1 MTSKIKEKET
11 MSLVN
16 PDKHI
21 SKRPRTRQQRNVKLV
36 DYVMTNAEYLTSI
49 EEMIID
55 ETKECVTYRLEQQN
69 QNLKKKYSDHIVIL
83 LKLDFHADVI

>member
-16 PDKHI
+16 PGKHI

-36 DYVMTNAEYLTSI
+36 DYVMTNTEYLTSI

-69 QNLKKKYSDHIVIL
+69 QNLKKTH
-83 LKLDFHADVI
+83 